1 MGSSSFNRY
10 MVECE
15 FINGLY
21 RCLVNKVLIDT
32 WWNVNEEFTNYLKE
46 AGFSFNRYMV
56 ECEYKRIRLFNYRL
70 YCFNRYMVECEFI
83 EDEIDRS
90 RDLCF
95 NRYVVECELAQGL
108 VGCIGYAGF

>member
-1 MGSSSFNRY
+1 MKDSEYGGEICMYSN
-10 MVECE
+10 
-15 FINGLY
+15 ING
-21 RCLVNKVLIDT
+21 T
-32 WWNVNEEFTNYLKE
+32 
-46 AGFSFNRYMV
+46 
-56 ECEYKRIRLFNYRL
+56 
-70 YCFNRYMVECEFI
+70 CFNRYMVECEFI

>member
-1 MGSSSFNRY
+1 M
-10 MVECE
+10 
-15 FINGLY
+15 
-21 RCLVNKVLIDT
+21 
-32 WWNVNEEFTNYLKE
+32 KE
-46 AGFSFNRYMV
+46 LS
-56 ECEYKRIRLFNYRL
+56 
-70 YCFNRYMVECEFI
+70 FNRYMVECEFI

>member
-1 MGSSSFNRY
+1 MQ
-10 MVECE
+10 
-15 FINGLY
+15 LPY
-21 RCLVNKVLIDT
+21 R
-32 WWNVNEEFTNYLKE
+32 
-46 AGFSFNRYMV
+46 
-56 ECEYKRIRLFNYRL
+56 
-70 YCFNRYMVECEFI
+70 FNRYMVECEFI

>member
-1 MGSSSFNRY
+1 

-15 FINGLY
+15 FIPVTAVAPALY
-21 RCLVNKVLIDT
+21 
-32 WWNVNEEFTNYLKE
+32 
-46 AGFSFNRYMV
+46 S
-56 ECEYKRIRLFNYRL
+56 
-70 YCFNRYMVECEFI
+70 FNRYMVECEFI

>member
-1 MGSSSFNRY
+1 MLSFNRY

-15 FINGLY
+15 FQIPSF
-21 RCLVNKVLIDT
+21 CLVCLYCFNRYMVECELLTSPDTSAGIIVLIDT
-32 WWNVNEEFTNYLKE
+32 WWNVNLF
-46 AGFSFNRYMV
+46 AG
-56 ECEYKRIRLFNYRL
+56 IRFLL
-70 YCFNRYMVECEFI
+70 AGLSFNRYMVECEFI

>member
-1 MGSSSFNRY
+1 MTSLPDHIY
-10 MVECE
+10 HM
-15 FINGLY
+15 L
-21 RCLVNKVLIDT
+21 
-32 WWNVNEEFTNYLKE
+32 
-46 AGFSFNRYMV
+46 
-56 ECEYKRIRLFNYRL
+56 
-70 YCFNRYMVECEFI
+70 VECEFI

>member
-1 MGSSSFNRY
+1 M
-10 MVECE
+10 
-15 FINGLY
+15 
-21 RCLVNKVLIDT
+21 
-32 WWNVNEEFTNYLKE
+32 
-46 AGFSFNRYMV
+46 
-56 ECEYKRIRLFNYRL
+56 ECEYCILYNYCRS
-70 YCFNRYMVECEFI
+70 YASFNRYMVECEFI

>member
-1 MGSSSFNRY
+1 

-15 FINGLY
+15 F
-21 RCLVNKVLIDT
+21 NKLI
-32 WWNVNEEFTNYLKE
+32 
-46 AGFSFNRYMV
+46 
-56 ECEYKRIRLFNYRL
+56 IRLAREL
-70 YCFNRYMVECEFI
+70 GFNRYMVECEFI